1 MSLAQSTNKGHICP
15 QRSLPTKDIYV
26 PSTVYQQGTY
36 MSPTQ
41 STNQG
46 IYVPSAV
53 KGLIEVVTKVSLIT
67 SVAYIY
73 LNLIYYYT

>member
-15 QRSLPTKDIYV
+15 QRSLPTKD
-26 PSTVYQQGTY
+26 
-36 MSPTQ
+36 
-41 STNQG
+41 